1 MSEQKK
7 KGKSDEQIIKDA
19 TGKAGLFVVL
29 MMFILVFL
37 ILAIA
42 VIATETDLT
51 VIFKN
56 IISELQRFLASI
68 YPKFGT

>member
-7 KGKSDEQIIKDA
+7 NGKSDEQIIKDA
-19 TGKAGLFVVL
+19 TSKAGLFVVL

-56 IISELQRFLASI
+56 ITSELQRFLANI
-68 YPKFGT
+68 YPKFAS

>member
-19 TGKAGLFVVL
+19 TSKAGLFVVL